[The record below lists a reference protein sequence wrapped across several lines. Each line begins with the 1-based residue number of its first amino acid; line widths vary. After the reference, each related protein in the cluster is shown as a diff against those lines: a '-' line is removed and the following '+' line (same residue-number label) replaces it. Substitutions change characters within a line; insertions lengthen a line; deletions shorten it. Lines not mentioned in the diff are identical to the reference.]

1 VSAQLQREL
10 RGAGRGAAPLRAYPL
25 AILLSALA
33 AMVSLLPDAG
43 AGLAYDRQAIAAG
56 QLWRL
61 LTGHFVHWSPG
72 HLTWDMVTFLVLGAA
87 CEVRSRRRF
96 LACLAGS
103 GLAIPI
109 ALWLWLPELQLYAGL
124 SGIDS
129 ALFAL
134 LGTELV
140 REQWRRDSPAALGIA
155 LVLCLAFAFKIG
167 FEMTS
172 GGTVFVGD
180 LAPGIAPV
188 PRAHLVGAGIGM
200 LASALGNASQG
211 RPRRLSVEGAYAAL
225 PGRA

>member
-1 VSAQLQREL
+1 V
-10 RGAGRGAAPLRAYPL
+10 
-25 AILLSALA
+25 SALA
-33 AMVSLLPDAG
+33 VLVSLLPDAG
-43 AGLAYDRQAIAAG
+43 AGLAYDRHAIAAG
-56 QLWRL
+56 ELWRL

-72 HLTWDMVTFLVLGAA
+72 HLTWDVGTFLVLGAA

-103 GLAIPI
+103 ALAIPI
-109 ALWLWLPELQLYAGL
+109 AVWLWLPELRLYAGL

-140 REQWRRDSPAALGIA
+140 SEQWRRHSPAALGIA
-155 LVLCLAFAFKIG
+155 LALCLAFALKIG
-167 FEMTS
+167 FEMTN

-188 PRAHLVGAGIGM
+188 PRAHLVGAGIGV
-200 LASALGNASQG
+200 LVSATGDARRS
-211 RPRRLSVEGAYAAL
+211 RPHQLSSGGSYAAQ